1 MMLNNPSWRFLDE
14 PCPIASLTSGQRRTA
29 ARNMITQVA
38 GTTRS
43 LLVSFPGPMPKYCD

>member
-38 GTTRS
+38 GATRS
-43 LLVSFPGPMPKYCD
+43 LLVSFPGPMPK